1 MFLRPH
7 QRSKDGKDHTYW
19 SLVETVRTTD
29 GPRQRTLCYLGELN
43 GSAQARWLKSI
54 EVFNEQG
61 ASEQLKLFPAHVEV
75 PDDDPQVARVLVNRV
90 RLERTRQ
97 FGSCFLGWE
106 LWKQLGLDHF
116 FEQAMD
122 EEAADVPWS
131 RIAAVLAINRLCAP
145 GSELAVEERWYP
157 STALDDLLEI
167 EEGKIN
173 DTRLYRCLDRILPH
187 KTKLEQHLKQRYGEL
202 FGAEFEVLL
211 YDLTS
216 TYVEGAAE
224 NNPMMRRGYSR
235 DHRGD
240 CEQMV
245 IALIV
250 NRDGFPFSY
259 ETFDGNRADVS
270 TMETILRMVERKYG
284 KARRIWVMDRGIVS
298 EENLAA
304 IRNVGGQ
311 YLVGTPRSQMKQF
324 ESELLQDNWTQV
336 RPEVEVKQVAISLGE
351 ETYILCRTAGRREK
365 EQAIR
370 TRFSTRME
378 QALRA
383 LEKSIAS
390 GRLKDRNKME
400 RRLGRIQARHPQV
413 NDLFAVS
420 VRETPSGLRLVWEM
434 KVERIAWRDL
444 RDGTYLLRTNLRA
457 DSAEQLWSMYMQL
470 TEAEASFR
478 ALKSELSIRPLFH
491 QKEPRV
497 KAHVLVAFL
506 GYAMWVTLK
515 HRLKRRPAIVPGP
528 SASGVNN
535 PQPFRPCR
543 RSLCCLHCRAPIS
556 SFPPPMAARFAF
568 AGSPS
573 PRRTR
578 NPCFTNLVSTFRND
592 SNVCQNVVQTPYLPE
607 LILNGLAGSPTI
619 W

>member
-1 MFLRPH
+1 MTHSAQMFLRPH
-7 QRSKDGKDHTYW
+7 QRNKDGKDHTYW
-19 SLVETVRTTD
+19 SLVETVRTVD

-43 GSAQARWLKSI
+43 GSAQARWLKSV

-61 ASEQLKLFPAHVEV
+61 EARQLKLFPSHVEV
-75 PDDDPQVARVLVNRV
+75 PEDDPQVARVIVNRV

-97 FGSCFLGWE
+97 FGACFLGWE
-106 LWKQLGLDHF
+106 LWKQLGLDGF
-116 FEQAMD
+116 YEQALD
-122 EEAADVPWS
+122 EEASEVPWS
-131 RIAAVLAINRLCAP
+131 RVAAVLAINRLCAP
-145 GSELAVEERWYP
+145 GSELTIEERWYP

-202 FGAEFEVLL
+202 FGAEFDVLL

-224 NNPMMRRGYSR
+224 KNPMMGRGYSR
-235 DHRGD
+235 DHRPD

-250 NRDGFPFSY
+250 NREGFPLSY

-270 TMETILRMVERKYG
+270 TMETMRRMVERKYG

-304 IRNVGGQ
+304 IRKRGGQ
-311 YLVGTPRSQMKQF
+311 YLVGTPRRQMKRF
-324 ESELLQDNWTQV
+324 EAELLQDNWTQV
-336 RPEVEVKQVAISLGE
+336 RPDVQVKQIAIPQGE
-351 ETYILCRTAGRREK
+351 ETYILCRTAGRQEK

-370 TRFSTRME
+370 KRFSTRME
-378 QALRA
+378 AALQA

-390 GRLKDRNKME
+390 GRSKDRYKRE
-400 RRLGRIQARHPQV
+400 RRLGRIQAGHSQV
-413 NDLFAVS
+413 NDVFEVIL
-420 VRETPSGLRLVWEM
+420 RDTPAGVRLVWKMQEDR
-434 KVERIAWRDL
+434 KAWRDL
-444 RDGTYLLRTNLRA
+444 REGAYMLRTNLQA
-457 DSAEQLWSMYMQL
+457 DSAEELWSKYMQL

-497 KAHVLVAFL
+497 KAHALVAFL
-506 GYAMWVTLK
+506 GYALWVTLK
-515 HRLKRRPAIVPGP
+515 HLLHEKRMVIAAERHTNPYLSPARALALLSTLHSADIVLPTTDGRELRLRRVTEPDTEQTIC
-528 SASGVNN
+528 ST
-535 PQPFRPCR
+535 
-543 RSLCCLHCRAPIS
+543 S
-556 SFPPPMAARFAF
+556 SD
-568 AGSPS
+568 SPY
-573 PRRTR
+573 PNACNLTR
-578 NPCFTNLVSTFRND
+578 
-592 SNVCQNVVQTPYLPE
+592 NVVQTQRQPE
-607 LILNGLAGSPTI
+607 LIP
-619 W
+619 